1 MVVTA
6 EPPRTH
12 TAATA
17 ARAGL
22 WLLPVHAV
30 LLAVGTL
37 THQPDPRSAFDDY
50 ARYVTT
56 GPFLASHLVA
66 SIAGAALGA
75 LGAVALLFLVRG
87 RAGRPAVLAVAL
99 LVAGQVVNTAVFGA
113 AAFAQPA
120 IGRAHLRGV
129 ADAAAI
135 DADVYGLPL
144 VLTALVG
151 VLLLLAGSIALAVA
165 VVRAGSGTPGDRVL
179 RRAGVAYAVGFALF
193 LVFGLVL
200 TALQPLAALLAAG
213 AAAVVARRLPRT

>member
-6 EPPRTH
+6 EAPRTH
-12 TAATA
+12 PAPTV

-30 LLAVGTL
+30 LLAIGTL
-37 THQPDPRSAFDDY
+37 THQPDPRSAFDAY

-75 LGAVALLFLVRG
+75 LGAVAALAFLRG
-87 RAGRPAVLAVAL
+87 RAARPAVLAVAL

-165 VVRAGSGTPGDRVL
+165 VVRAGAGDRVL

-200 TALQPLAALLAAG
+200 TVLQPLAALLAAG
-213 AAAVVARRLPRT
+213 AAAVVARRLPRA

>member
-6 EPPRTH
+6 EAPRTH
-12 TAATA
+12 PAATT
-17 ARAGL
+17 ARAGI
-22 WLLPVHAV
+22 WLLPVHSV

-37 THQPDPRSAFDDY
+37 THQPDPRTAFDAY

-56 GPFLASHLVA
+56 GPFLAGHLVA

-75 LGAVALLFLVRG
+75 LGAVAALAFLRG
-87 RAGRPAVLAVAL
+87 RAARPAVLAVAL

-129 ADAAAI
+129 SDAAAI

-165 VVRAGSGTPGDRVL
+165 VVRAGAGDRAL
-179 RRAGVAYAVGFALF
+179 RRAGVVYAVGFALF

-200 TALQPLAALLAAG
+200 TVLQPLAALVAAG
-213 AAAVVARRLPRT
+213 AAVVVARRLPRV

>member
-6 EPPRTH
+6 GPPRTSPA
-12 TAATA
+12 TTA

-37 THQPDPRSAFDDY
+37 THQPDPRSAFDAY

-56 GPFLASHLVA
+56 GEFLASHLVA
-66 SIAGAALGA
+66 SIVGAALGA
-75 LGAVALLFLVRG
+75 LGAVAALAFLGG
-87 RAGRPAVLAVAL
+87 RAARPAVLAVAL
-99 LVAGQVVNTAVFGA
+99 LVAGQVVSTAVFGA

-129 ADAAAI
+129 ADTAAV
-135 DADVYGLPL
+135 DADVYGPAL

-165 VVRAGSGTPGDRVL
+165 VVRAGARDRVL

-200 TALQPLAALLAAG
+200 TVLQPLAALVAAG
-213 AAAVVARRLPRT
+213 AAAVVARRLPRA

>member
-12 TAATA
+12 PAATA

-30 LLAVGTL
+30 LLAVSTL

-75 LGAVALLFLVRG
+75 LGAVAVLFLVRG
-87 RAGRPAVLAVAL
+87 RAVRPAVLAVAL
-99 LVAGQVVNTAVFGA
+99 LVAGQVVDTAVFGA

-165 VVRAGSGTPGDRVL
+165 VVRAGADDRVL

-193 LVFGLVL
+193 LVFGLVV
-200 TALQPLAALLAAG
+200 TVLQPLAALLAAG
-213 AAAVVARRLPRT
+213 AAAVVAWRLPRT

>member
-6 EPPRTH
+6 EAPRTH
-12 TAATA
+12 PAATA
-17 ARAGL
+17 ARIGI

-37 THQPDPRSAFDDY
+37 THQPDPRSAFDAY

-75 LGAVALLFLVRG
+75 LGAVATLAFLRG
-87 RAGRPAVLAVAL
+87 RAARPAVLAVAL

-151 VLLLLAGSIALAVA
+151 VLLLLAGSTALAVA
-165 VVRAGSGTPGDRVL
+165 VVRAGAGAGDRAL
-179 RRAGVAYAVGFALF
+179 RRAGVVYAVGFALF

-200 TALQPLAALLAAG
+200 TVLQPLAALVAAG
-213 AAAVVARRLPRT
+213 AAVVVVRRLPRA